1 MRISRR
7 VPTPRSPT
15 PAALRWQQH
24 SIRTHHRRRK
34 SDRLPPDRDRSH
46 RQKTCFQPHRPR
58 QVPAFPAAPEDRE
71 PAARTSP
78 ARRRRRTQKQV
89 ASIVQRPWTEF
100 ITDAHSGLLERQKST
115 APTRRT
121 ANNTTQTRRTTGKHR
136 AESLGGANKNAANSA
151 NASRKHRTHDRKR
164 QAPDRFRATRYR
176 APHPAIG
183 RCECTHDRPH
193 KFTATAR
200 PRPAQPPKRGKF
212 RHRKGPDPRPGPD
225 AHALGRLP

>member
-1 MRISRR
+1 MRGRPPAFSTTPQASAKSSTSPQPADRNALDARRTLWATSEARTPGSDGMRISRR

-136 AESLGGANKNAANSA
+136 AESLGG
-151 NASRKHRTHDRKR
+151 
-164 QAPDRFRATRYR
+164 
-176 APHPAIG
+176 
-183 RCECTHDRPH
+183 E
-193 KFTATAR
+193 
-200 PRPAQPPKRGKF
+200 
-212 RHRKGPDPRPGPD
+212 
-225 AHALGRLP
+225 